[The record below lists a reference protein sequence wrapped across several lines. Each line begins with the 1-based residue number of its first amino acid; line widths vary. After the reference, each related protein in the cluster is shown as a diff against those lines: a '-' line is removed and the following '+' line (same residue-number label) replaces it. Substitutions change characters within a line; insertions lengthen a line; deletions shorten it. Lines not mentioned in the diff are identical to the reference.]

1 MRIILLIAQLSFA
14 FIGFA
19 QTPKIIGEITSK
31 QLQEVSGMAQY
42 SQDNN
47 FFWTHNDSG
56 DEARLYLVSKAGN
69 LVCTY
74 TLNNIKATDWED
86 MSIQTIGNQKYI
98 VIGDIGD
105 NEAVREFLMIY
116 RFPEPVWDQKSSS
129 ITIDSIESMRYEY
142 AEGPR
147 DAETMM
153 SIPNSNEII
162 VLSKRGETNKI
173 YKFPFEDKASIV
185 VSNLGEVPIKMLT
198 SGDISD
204 DGSILIKNYNN
215 IYLFP
220 SKENQDIVETLKG
233 EWTGVQYVPEPQG
246 ESITWDNDG
255 KTFYTTSEKRFA
267 ASKQFI
273 IEYCLNNNIK

>member
-1 MRIILLIAQLSFA
+1 MRIILLIALLSFA

-31 QLQEVSGMAQY
+31 RLQEVSGMAQY
-42 SQDNN
+42 SQDDN

-56 DEARLYLVSKAGN
+56 DGARLYLVSKSGN
-69 LVCTY
+69 LVCTF
-74 TLNNIKATDWED
+74 TLSNTRAIDWED
-86 MSIQTIGNQKYI
+86 MSIQTIDNQKYI

-105 NEAVREFLMIY
+105 NKAERESLTIY
-116 RFPEPVWDQKSSS
+116 RFPEPVWDQRSTS
-129 ITIDSIESMRYEY
+129 ITIDSIQSMRFEY

-147 DAETMM
+147 DAETLM

-198 SGDISD
+198 SGDISE

-220 SKENQDIVETLKG
+220 SQEDQDIIKTLKG
-233 EWTGVQYVPEPQG
+233 GWTSVEYVPEPQG

-267 ASKQFI
+267 ASRQFI
-273 IEYCLNNNIK
+273 IEYCLDNSLK